1 MKSFKAI
8 LIKEFRHIFRDMR
21 TLILIFTMPIV
32 LVILFGYTI
41 KNEIANTEIAVLD
54 YAHDT
59 YSRLLIKKMTA
70 STYFKITKV
79 LNSEDEIE
87 NTFQK
92 GLINMAVVI
101 PSNFEKNLIRT
112 KETNVQF
119 IIDASNINIATTLE
133 SYGKQVVADFQEEIN
148 QGTPNLQPFNISV
161 KMQYN
166 PSLESA
172 YMFIPGNIALIM
184 IIVTTLMTSIT
195 LSREKE
201 TGSWRMLAITPVRQL
216 TMVTAKIIPYMI
228 ISLLC
233 TFIII
238 LLGIFMF
245 NMPMRGSITL
255 LVVVCIL
262 FMLTA
267 CAIGILISVYTKTQQ
282 VAMLLC
288 MLGLFLPALLLS
300 GFIFPIEN
308 MPLAIQLITDIFP
321 TKWFIVALKDI
332 MIKGAGLVTVW
343 LHVTILSGMTLLLIG
358 LSLKKLMSKNV
369 S

>member
-1 MKSFKAI
+1 MKSFRAI

-32 LVILFGYTI
+32 LVILFGHTI
-41 KNEIANTEIAVLD
+41 KNEISTTEIAVLD
-54 YAHDT
+54 YANDT
-59 YSRLLIKKMTA
+59 YSRLLIEKMTA
-70 STYFKITKV
+70 STYFKITKN

-87 NTFQK
+87 QTFQK
-92 GLINMAVVI
+92 GLINMAVII
-101 PSNFEKNLIRT
+101 PSSFEEDIMQK
-112 KETNVQF
+112 KEANIQL

-133 SYGKQVVADFQEEIN
+133 SYGKQIIGDFQKELNQSLPDLQAFDIN
-148 QGTPNLQPFNISV
+148 T

-184 IIVTTLMTSIT
+184 IIVTALMTSIT

-216 TMVTAKIIPYMI
+216 TMVTAKIIPYML
-228 ISLLC
+228 ISLIC
-233 TFIII
+233 TFIVIV
-238 LLGIFMF
+238 LGIFMF
-245 NMPMRGSITL
+245 NMPMNGSIFL
-255 LVVVCIL
+255 LALVCVL

-267 CAIGILISVYTKTQQ
+267 CALGILISVYSKTQQ
-282 VAMLLC
+282 VAMILC

-308 MPLAIQLITDIFP
+308 MPYIIQLISHIIP
-321 TKWFIVALKDI
+321 TKWFIIALKDI
-332 MIKGAGLVTVW
+332 MIKGAGLLTVW
-343 LHVTILSGMTLLLIG
+343 LHVTILSGMTLTLIA